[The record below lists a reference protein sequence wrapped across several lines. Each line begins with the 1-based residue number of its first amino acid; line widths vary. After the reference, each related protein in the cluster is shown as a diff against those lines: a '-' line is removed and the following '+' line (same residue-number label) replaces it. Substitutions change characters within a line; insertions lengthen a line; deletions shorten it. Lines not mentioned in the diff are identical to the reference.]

1 MWRRTGIVAI
11 AAGAGLL
18 IGLTWAGLRRWET
31 PSPTTASRPP
41 AGDAPQAGEALRTE
55 LAALAEDLAAERDA
69 RRALGAEVAWLRRE
83 LERMA
88 LPEAGEEPLEPPAP
102 PAPDG
107 PHADAPESIGVF
119 KAEKLVA
126 AGIPPG
132 EVERLRLRYDRNRM
146 DELYLN
152 DQAAREGG
160 LRTARHRA
168 EIRDLRR
175 SLREEIGEDDYDLLL
190 YAVGKNNRVILA
202 DVLRESPA
210 MQTGLL
216 PGDVLVRY
224 DGRRIFNPRELKLA
238 TTQGKS
244 GATVAVEV
252 VRGGEQLRFFVP
264 RGPLGVTMRG
274 ASHPPSAER

>member
-18 IGLTWAGLRRWET
+18 IGLAWAGLRHGET
-31 PSPTTASRPP
+31 PDPTTAS
-41 AGDAPQAGEALRTE
+41 APQAGEALRTE

-69 RRALGAEVAWLRRE
+69 RGALETEVAWLRRE

-102 PAPDG
+102 PARDG
-107 PHADAPESIGVF
+107 PHDDAPESIGVF
-119 KAEKLVA
+119 QAERLVA
-126 AGIPPG
+126 AGIHPD

-152 DQAAREGG
+152 DQATREGE

-238 TTQGKS
+238 TTQGKA

-252 VRGGEQLRFFVP
+252 VRGDEQLRFFVP
-264 RGPLGVTMRG
+264 RGPLGITMRTAVRPPGG
-274 ASHPPSAER
+274 AR